1 MLNTQIPQA
10 VAFKE
15 ATARYAVCSQSF
27 WMANYHTFGFCSGRG
42 VFGRAIHSIPIS
54 KINSEIAIAL
64 FCAFD
69 CCFLVPFT
77 YLA

>member
-1 MLNTQIPQA
+1 
-10 VAFKE
+10 
-15 ATARYAVCSQSF
+15 
-27 WMANYHTFGFCSGRG
+27 MANYHTFGFCSGRG

-69 CCFLVPFT
+69 CCFLVKT
-77 YLA
+77 V